1 MFRYFHIFIDTFLLN
16 TVIHINH
23 VIWRR
28 SDIKTQDVITCANCS
43 LSIILI
49 FYFVKKEAKGV

>member
-16 TVIHINH
+16 AVIHINH

-43 LSIILI
+43 LSIILV
-49 FYFVKKEAKGV
+49 FYFVKKK